1 MRHIL
6 LALVFLL
13 AAAVSAPAAE
23 KTFSQF
29 AVDLPDGW
37 TSDERPG
44 FQSGHPDEYMLLLG
58 KRGEEAVEAH
68 ISIFILPNK
77 DGMDA
82 RTFASRMRE
91 MQDAPT
97 ELQQEG
103 TMWTFR
109 GTPRSRA
116 LAMET
121 LTRVSA
127 DDARILIIMEQDPAG
142 LGTARVVD
150 SLRGLTP
157 ASKALLGRSP
167 PPLPQP
173 SGPSAMRVALFFM
186 PASGKAK
193 GRARRPPLHD
203 ARHG

>member
-13 AAAVSAPAAE
+13 TAAVSAPAAE

-68 ISIFILPNK
+68 ITIFILPNK
-77 DGMDA
+77 DKMDA
-82 RTFASRMRE
+82 KTFASRMRE

-97 ELQQEG
+97 DLQQEG
-103 TMWTFR
+103 AMWTFR
-109 GTPRSRA
+109 GTPRSR
-116 LAMET
+116 
-121 LTRVSA
+121 
-127 DDARILIIMEQDPAG
+127 PW
-142 LGTARVVD
+142 
-150 SLRGLTP
+150 P
-157 ASKALLGRSP
+157 W
-167 PPLPQP
+167 
-173 SGPSAMRVALFFM
+173 
-186 PASGKAK
+186 
-193 GRARRPPLHD
+193 RP
-203 ARHG
+203 

>member
-1 MRHIL
+1 MRHLL

-13 AAAVSAPAAE
+13 TAAVSAPAAE

-68 ISIFILPNK
+68 ITIFILPNK
-77 DGMDA
+77 DKMDA

-91 MQDAPT
+91 LQDAPS
-97 ELQQEG
+97 ELRQQDG
-103 TMWTFR
+103 MWTFR

-116 LAMET
+116 LNLET
-121 LTRVSA
+121 LTSVNA
-127 DDARILIIMEQDPAG
+127 DDARVLIIMEQDPAG
-142 LGTARVVD
+142 LGTDRVVR
-150 SLRGLTP
+150 SLRGRTP
-157 ASKALLGRSP
+157 ASKALLGR
-167 PPLPQP
+167 
-173 SGPSAMRVALFFM
+173 
-186 PASGKAK
+186 
-193 GRARRPPLHD
+193 
-203 ARHG
+203 

>member
-13 AAAVSAPAAE
+13 TAAVSAPAAE

-68 ISIFILPNK
+68 ITIFILPNK
-77 DGMDA
+77 DKMDA
-82 RTFASRMRE
+82 KTFASRMRE

-97 ELQQEG
+97 DLQQEG
-103 TMWTFR
+103 NMWTFR

-116 LAMET
+116 MAMET

-142 LGTARVVD
+142 LGTAKVVD

-157 ASKALLGRSP
+157 ASKALLGR
-167 PPLPQP
+167 
-173 SGPSAMRVALFFM
+173 
-186 PASGKAK
+186 
-193 GRARRPPLHD
+193 
-203 ARHG
+203 